1 MEAPPVVSTGDFEV
15 LGVPETVSLED
26 GCIVSRNPE
35 ESVAAVG
42 TRLEL
47 SDLQKVYVEFTVN
60 CPADCVGTE
69 LIVDL
74 FDGDAGYD
82 ALEQEFS
89 TMLRVGVNRIG

>member
-1 MEAPPVVSTGDFEV
+1 MPPTASTGDFEV
-15 LGVPETVSLED
+15 LSAPETVNLEE
-26 GCIVSRNPE
+26 GRIVLRNPE

-47 SDLQKVYVEFTVN
+47 SDLQEVYVGFTVN

-82 ALEQEFS
+82 APEQEFS
-89 TMLRVGVNRIG
+89 TMLRIGVNRIG